1 MRLLSL
7 PLARRFLPL
16 ALALAFP
23 LAAHTPADDPARKP
37 GDRETLQQFLAR
49 LKTLRDGIQT
59 QIAGTVEQ
67 ILKDLE
73 MEATV
78 RRIPGLEAQR
88 DKLIALGTEVAPLL
102 AGKLDPGVN
111 SNDPQK
117 LVAQYVAQALAARP
131 TPTITDALLETLR
144 TGSIDGRRNA
154 LAVLAVTPEPA
165 RVAPLL
171 GQFFRQAQ
179 GQIRRDTLTTLVKIG
194 GADAERLLGE
204 ALADPSSEIVRFALS
219 ALAEG
224 RGAAHA
230 PRVLQILKATREAS
244 QYTDVLFA
252 YYRANENVVDKPVI
266 VGFLRIA
273 EDLSAARDVRIKVM
287 GALAEWGDKFDGELK
302 KEVRVIAQAPER
314 EIKESA
320 LILLHRTGDRN
331 AKKELLAEYDE
342 QIDRNKTWANS
353 FEQRASVLYR
363 LGDFKDAQRDYLQSI
378 QLAKNDARARL
389 DESYV
394 GLARCY
400 AQQNKLKEAATTL
413 ERAPVSLKQL
423 AELAREPVFA
433 KLVEHAK
440 YRDVFK
446 LN

>member
-1 MRLLSL
+1 MRTPLLRST
-7 PLARRFLPL
+7 RWL
-16 ALALAFP
+16 ALALAVSASVP
-23 LAAHTPADDPARKP
+23 APARADDSARKP
-37 GDRETLQQFLAR
+37 GERETLQQFLER
-49 LKTLRDGIQT
+49 LKTLRDGVQT
-59 QIAGTVEQ
+59 QISGTVDQ

-78 RRIPGLEAQR
+78 RRIPGLETQR

-102 AGKLDPGVN
+102 APKLDPGAN
-111 SNDPQK
+111 SLDPQK
-117 LVAQYVAQALAARP
+117 LVAQYIAQALAARP
-131 TPTITDALLETLR
+131 TPTITDTLLETLR

-154 LAVLAVTPEPA
+154 LSVLAVTPEPA

-194 GADAERLLGE
+194 GPDAERLLGE
-204 ALADPSSEIVRFALS
+204 ALADPSAEIVRYALS

-244 QYTDVLFA
+244 QYFDALIA
-252 YYRANENVVDKPVI
+252 YYRANENVVDKTVMT
-266 VGFLRIA
+266 GFLRMA
-273 EDLSAARDVRIKVM
+273 EDVSAARDVRIKVM
-287 GALAEWGDKFDGELK
+287 GALADWGDKFDNELK

-314 EIKESA
+314 EIKEAA
-320 LILLHRTGDRN
+320 LILLHHTGDRN
-331 AKKELLAEYDE
+331 AKKDLLAEYDE
-342 QIDRNKTWANS
+342 QIERNKTWANS

-363 LGDFKDAQRDYLQSI
+363 LGEFKDAQRDYLQSI

-400 AQQNKLKEAATTL
+400 AQQNKLKEAAQTL

-433 KLVEHAK
+433 KLAEHAK

>member
-1 MRLLSL
+1 MRLLPHRCALLALTAALAAAL
-7 PLARRFLPL
+7 PLATR
-16 ALALAFP
+16 
-23 LAAHTPADDPARKP
+23 AAAEDPARKP
-37 GDRETLQQFLAR
+37 GERETLQQFLER
-49 LKTLRDGIQT
+49 LRSLRDGVQN
-59 QIAGTVEQ
+59 QLAGTVEQ

-88 DKLIALGTEVAPLL
+88 DKLVALGAEIAPLL
-102 AGKLDPGVN
+102 ASKLDPGAN
-111 SNDPQK
+111 STDPQK
-117 LVAQYVAQALAARP
+117 LVAQYIAQALAALP

-179 GQIRRDTLTTLVKIG
+179 GQIRRDTLATLVKIG
-194 GADAERLLGE
+194 GPDAERLLGE
-204 ALADPSSEIVRFALS
+204 ALADPSAEIVRYALS
-219 ALAEG
+219 ALSEG
-224 RGAAHA
+224 RGAVHA

-244 QYTDVLFA
+244 QYFDALIA
-252 YYRANENVVDKPVI
+252 YYRANDNVVDKQVMT
-266 VGFLRIA
+266 GFLRMA
-273 EDLSAARDVRIKVM
+273 EDLSAARDVRIKVL
-287 GALAEWGDKFDGELK
+287 GALGDFGDKFDGELK

-314 EIKESA
+314 EIKEAA

-342 QIDRNKTWANS
+342 QIERNKTWANS

-363 LGDFKDAQRDYLQSI
+363 LGDYKDATRDYLQSI
-378 QLAKNDARARL
+378 QLAKNDARAQL
-389 DESYV
+389 DVAYI

-400 AQQNKLKEAATTL
+400 AQQNKLKEAAQTL

-423 AELAREPVFA
+423 AELARDPVFA
-433 KLVEHAK
+433 KLAEHPK